1 MLEIEIVRISHK
13 KFECPE
19 EWFLRVWVSRQLF
32 LNFLGCPDN
41 LLSRDVR
48 YEIHVYLINISLA
61 NTLSQK
67 IIIILD

>member
-1 MLEIEIVRISHK
+1 M
-13 KFECPE
+13 
-19 EWFLRVWVSRQLF
+19 SRQLF